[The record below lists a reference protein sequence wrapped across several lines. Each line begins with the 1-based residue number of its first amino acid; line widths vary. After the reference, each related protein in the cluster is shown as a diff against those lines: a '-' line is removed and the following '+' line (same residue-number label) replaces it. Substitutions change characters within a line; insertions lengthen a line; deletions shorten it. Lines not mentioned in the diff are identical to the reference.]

1 MKLKIL
7 LAVGILLAF
16 TSCKVTWVP
25 TKSDTALN
33 LIQKVQNDANNAFG
47 LATYNDVAYGIAGQS
62 IDSLISFDKSRVKSG
77 TILKQDDRI
86 KQLFDEFEKEHKAK
100 GSIVASERDTYT
112 TYLKSA
118 IDAREISENSL
129 K

>member
-1 MKLKIL
+1 MKLKFL
-7 LAVGILLAF
+7 LAVGIFLTFA
-16 TSCKVTWVP
+16 SCKVTWVP
-25 TKSDTALN
+25 TKSPTAL
-33 LIQKVQNDANNAFG
+33 QQVQQVRLDANNAFS
-47 LATYNDVAYGIAGQS
+47 LLIYNDVAYNVASQS

>member
-1 MKLKIL
+1 MKIKIL
-7 LAVGILLAF
+7 LAIGILLAF

-47 LATYNDVAYGIAGQS
+47 LATYNDVAYNVAGHS
-62 IDSLISFDKSRVKSG
+62 IDSLIFFDKSRVKSG
-77 TILKQDDRI
+77 TILKQDARI
-86 KQLFDEFEKEHKAK
+86 KILFDEISSEHKAK
-100 GSIVASERDTYT
+100 GEIVESEQATYK
-112 TYLKSA
+112 TYFNSV
-118 IDAREISENSL
+118 ISPRITSENSL